1 MALGAL
7 GTPPKGTRYTERG
20 YQMAAPLVVL
30 VFLVE
35 RELHQ

>member
-20 YQMAAPLVVL
+20 CQMGAPLVVV
-30 VFLVE
+30 VFVVE